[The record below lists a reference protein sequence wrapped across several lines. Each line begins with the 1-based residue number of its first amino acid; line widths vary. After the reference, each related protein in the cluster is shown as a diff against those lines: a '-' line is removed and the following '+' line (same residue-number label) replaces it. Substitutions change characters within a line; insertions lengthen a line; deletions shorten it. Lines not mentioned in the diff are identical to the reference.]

1 MHENEIIV
9 CPQPIFFDARD
20 LVYQMKEPRSK
31 SIQKQSLN
39 YWNMKKWQFRNL
51 VILYE
56 KPIITN
62 FWFCKSMG
70 LG

>member
-31 SIQKQSLN
+31 SIQKQSLFGRAWTVLEFRSN
-39 YWNMKKWQFRNL
+39 CAWQPQL
-51 VILYE
+51 QLLKYE
-56 KPIITN
+56 KMAI
-62 FWFCKSMG
+62 S
-70 LG
+70 